1 MENLIKT
8 MPQKVEE
15 ALACGQTLSDMEGKD
30 YLLVKQDLKKLFLDN
45 FYKNVDVHFFGSR
58 LMGLANEKSDADIFV
73 DVGENSQQISKI
85 KNSNLTQFRGRLPF
99 AIQRER

>member
-1 MENLIKT
+1 MENFIKT

-15 ALACGQTLSDMEGKD
+15 ALACGQTLSDMESKD
-30 YLLVKQDLKKLFLDN
+30 HLLVKQDLKKLFLDN
-45 FYKNVDVHFFGSR
+45 FCEHVDVHFFGSR

-73 DVGENSQQISKI
+73 DVGKNSQQNFKM

-99 AIQRER
+99 SI